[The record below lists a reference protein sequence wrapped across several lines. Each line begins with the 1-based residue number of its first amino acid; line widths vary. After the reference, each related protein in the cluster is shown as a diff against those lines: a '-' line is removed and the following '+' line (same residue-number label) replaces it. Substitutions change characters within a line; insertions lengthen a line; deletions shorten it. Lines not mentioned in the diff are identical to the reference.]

1 MIPPRIVLAAVD
13 FSPGA
18 RAALDFAARLGT
30 QYAADLH
37 VLHAVPAPLLQA
49 AQRAKHDLRAEMLEE
64 LHRILIETAPA
75 AAASAHCHV
84 IEGEIA
90 NVILDI
96 AARER
101 ADVIVIGENGMSN
114 AEWPGLGSTVE
125 DVLRRTAISM
135 FVVPTAWQPPD
146 RERADLAGAGP
157 IMAGVDMTCPA
168 IEAAAAG
175 CRLAA
180 PLKTTVMMLHAVP
193 PPQTLARWQS
203 YATAVASAEFE
214 RSRVDF
220 ERVAKAVRVRSP
232 VPTTFA
238 TARGDVAG
246 VLAQQAR
253 LHPYGMVV
261 LGRAS
266 CPHDYGPPGSIVA
279 RMLLLGRVPVLMHI
293 GE

>member
-18 RAALDFAARLGT
+18 LAALDFAARLAT
-30 QYAADLH
+30 QCSADLH
-37 VLHAVPAPLLQA
+37 VLHAVPAPLVQA
-49 AQRAKHDLRAEMLEE
+49 AHTSGHDVRTEMLEE
-64 LHRILIETAPA
+64 LRRVLIGVAPA
-75 AAASAHCHV
+75 AHASAHCHV

-101 ADVIVIGENGMSN
+101 ADVLVIGEKGMAD
-114 AEWPGLGSTVE
+114 AEWPVLGSTLE
-125 DVLRRTAISM
+125 DVLRRTAISVI
-135 FVVPTAWQPPD
+135 VVPAAWKPPD
-146 RERADLAGAGP
+146 RARADLTGAGP
-157 IMAGVDMTCPA
+157 ILAGVDMSCPA

-193 PPQTLARWQS
+193 PPQTLPRWQA

-220 ERVAKAVRVRSP
+220 ERVARAVRVESP
-232 VPTTFA
+232 VPTTF
-238 TARGDVAG
+238 TTTRGDVAG

-253 LHPYGMVV
+253 LHPDGMVV

-279 RMLLLGRVPVLMHI
+279 RTLLLGRVPVLMHI
-293 GE
+293 GG